1 MPDSFILMRNSII
14 LTHHANVYTC
24 KKYEL
29 TPMLNKPLRNRIINP
44 PTLNKPLRNRIINP
58 RNKN

>member
-1 MPDSFILMRNSII
+1 MPDSFILKRNSII

-29 TPMLNKPLRNRIINP
+29 TP
-44 PTLNKPLRNRIINP
+44 TLNKPLRNRIINP